1 MDTKKLLHRYPLL
14 LVLVAFIVASVAVSC
29 GSNPE
34 IDRQLTKAEEI
45 MEQHPDSAYMLLNS
59 IDKETLSNRKEKA
72 RYALLMS
79 QALDKN
85 YIDTTTF
92 DVLQPAIDY
101 YINKDKG
108 SPDEKL
114 KTLYYQG
121 IIFLN
126 RSELDMSMQC
136 FLKANDLNNNYTDTL
151 IYAHLLVAQGNLY
164 NQSYLI
170 DDYIQNNI
178 VASTL
183 YHKLR
188 KENFRQSSLLRALDG
203 CIVTNNK
210 HKADSIM
217 AITDSLAEI
226 VPESQ
231 QKLALV
237 KFTYGI
243 RFDSKNV
250 LKSMTDAV
258 SNINILSDEMKLD
271 VALGYL
277 RIQKPIIAQDVF
289 ESIDSTGI
297 FGQSLRYLSVRPE
310 ILEANGKYKDAL
322 AAYKIYFDAIERENS
337 NIYYQKTTVA
347 EERHDLELRN
357 LRKIQHKDKIIW
369 LSVCSLLI
377 LLIVVGVIYY
387 FYRIGRMKRVVA
399 ENEKTRLQL
408 ENDALLRQNE
418 VLELEKH
425 TAELTAENMRLRI
438 SQLETE
444 NEQLKDLSDKE
455 DLPDDVRKVIKE
467 RVEMLNR
474 LFAARILDKD
484 TNVNAYD
491 EWLRQE
497 ISDKER
503 FMNSNRLAFKASHPM
518 FIKYLE
524 EHGLTEYEINYLC
537 LYAIGLKGKDVGN
550 YMQLRCHYN
559 ISSEIRGKLGIDE
572 HETNIGIYI
581 RKLMK
586 SL

>member
-1 MDTKKLLHRYPLL
+1 M
-14 LVLVAFIVASVAVSC
+14 LVTVVVTSIIVSC
-29 GSNPE
+29 SGNPAV
-34 IDRQLTKAEEI
+34 DRQLTVVENI
-45 MEQHPDSAYMLLNS
+45 MEERPDSALSVLNG
-59 IDKETLSNRKEKA
+59 IDTELVTSEAEKA

-108 SPDEKL
+108 TPDEKL
-114 KTLYYQG
+114 RTLYYQG

-126 RSELDMSMQC
+126 RSELDMSMQS
-136 FLKANDLNNNYTDTL
+136 FLKSNDLNSNYTDTL
-151 IYAHLLVAQGNLY
+151 IYAHLLVAQGYLY
-164 NQSYLI
+164 NLSYLI
-170 DDYIQNNI
+170 DDYIQHNI

-183 YHKLR
+183 YHKLG
-188 KENFRQSSLLRALDG
+188 KEDFRQSSLLRALDG

-217 AITDSLAEI
+217 TITDSLAEI
-226 VPESQ
+226 VPESR

-250 LKSMTDAV
+250 LESMTDAV

-277 RIQKPIIAQDVF
+277 RLQKSIIAQDIF

-310 ILEANGKYKDAL
+310 ILEANGEYKDAL
-322 AAYKIYFDAIERENS
+322 AAYKTYFDAIERENS
-337 NIYYQKTTVA
+337 KIYYKKTTVA

-357 LRKIQHKDKIIW
+357 LRKIQHKDRIIW

-484 TNVNAYD
+484 TNVNTYD

-518 FIKYLE
+518 FIRYLE

-537 LYAIGLKGKDVGN
+537 LYAIGLKGKDVGS
-550 YMQLRCHYN
+550 YMQLRRHYN
-559 ISSEIRGKLGIDE
+559 ISSEIRSKLGIDE

-581 RKLMK
+581 RKLLK